1 MKRKRI
7 IWISLALLLL
17 IFAGII
23 LWAQDARRAQAQA
36 LNAMQGSSSVRVEED
51 IWITFTPYNTTPTVG
66 IIFYPGGK
74 VEPQAYAPL
83 LLALAE
89 SNYLVVDV
97 PMPFNLA
104 VLGIGRAAEVIAAYP
119 DVQTWVIGGH
129 SLGGAMAANF
139 VFNHPD
145 QIDGLYLWGSYPA
158 ESNSLADY
166 DLAVISIYGSED
178 GGAEE
183 IAASSTRLPATT
195 TWLRIQGG
203 NHAQF
208 GDYGEQE
215 GDGKASISAEAQG
228 NLILDAM
235 LTYLES
241 LTE

>member
-7 IWISLALLLL
+7 IWTLLVLL
-17 IFAGII
+17 VLVVAGFV
-23 LWAQDARRAQAQA
+23 LWAQDARRAQVQA
-36 LNAMQGSSSVRVEED
+36 LDAMQGSSPVRVDED
-51 IWITFTPYNTTPTVG
+51 TWITFTPRDTTPTVG
-66 IIFYPGGK
+66 LIFYPGGK

-97 PMPFNLA
+97 PMPLNLA

-119 DVQTWVIGGH
+119 DIQTWVIGGH
-129 SLGGAMAANF
+129 SLGGSMAANYA
-139 VFNHPD
+139 FNHPD
-145 QIDGLYLWGSYPA
+145 QVDGLYLWGSYPA

-166 DLAVISIYGSED
+166 NLAVISIYGSED

-183 IAASSTRLPATT
+183 IAASATRLPATT
-195 TWLRIQGG
+195 TWVRIEGG

-208 GDYGEQE
+208 GDYGEQG

-228 NLILDAM
+228 NLILEAM

-241 LTE
+241 LAE